1 MVGIATPAVGTAPCG
16 GGVGTGR
23 DPRDATV
30 SHDMVLL
37 SEVWAVG
44 GEAEVGGAGGAGA
57 GGAGVVDRAAGDNEA
72 VRCNLLRALRR
83 RVFRS
88 VVMGVYA
95 KRETPPTGWRGGNE
109 GLYNLIVSK
118 SYYSQRY
125 GRKRQDN
132 EDTKY
137 VIGWDLIQV
146 ALSPGSKTSFRFLV
160 IFLPGFP
167 DPKNQI

>member
-1 MVGIATPAVGTAPCG
+1 
-16 GGVGTGR
+16 
-23 DPRDATV
+23 
-30 SHDMVLL
+30 MVLL

-57 GGAGVVDRAAGDNEA
+57 GVVDRSAGDNEA
-72 VRCNLLRALRR
+72 VRCDLLRALRR

-95 KRETPPTGWRGGNE
+95 KRETPPTGCRGGNE

-118 SYYSQRY
+118 SYYSRRY

-132 EDTKY
+132 DDTKY
-137 VIGWDLIQV
+137 V
-146 ALSPGSKTSFRFLV
+146 LV
-160 IFLPGFP
+160 STV
-167 DPKNQI
+167 